1 MAQYNH
7 KILVDYLR
15 DVYSLELLYRK
26 VDNELGSMKAE
37 INHEKSIIFQFE
49 NAVMPVM
56 KDPELSKIDDSSWF
70 TFIVIGLIAISL
82 FFIPVVGPI
91 LGIIGVLFEALLFC
105 LEKNS
110 HNLTN
115 ENRIK
120 KSQAEFEQALSKY
133 ETLQWGYNK
142 YHDTINSLI
151 AKYNTELQHL
161 NEIKSNITTAY
172 GVNIIPNKYRD
183 IYVAYYLYDY
193 FSSSRETDLDKV
205 LQTMLLDQIVER
217 LDRIIDQQEEI
228 ILNQR
233 MELALQEKQSAQLQE
248 NHRAQLQA
256 IARVEQN
263 QQLQSDY
270 LAMIDTN
277 TRITNFFVTAD
288 YINKYL

>member
-7 KILVDYLR
+7 EILVNYLR
-15 DVYSLELLYRK
+15 DVYSLELLYHK
-26 VDNELGSMKAE
+26 IDHELDVSGPK
-37 INHEKSIIFQFE
+37 IDHELNLISQYK
-49 NAVMPVM
+49 NATMPVM
-56 KDPELSKIDDSSWF
+56 KDPEPCTPSASSLAAYAVVG
-70 TFIVIGLIAISL
+70 FIAAMLFAIPVIG
-82 FFIPVVGPI
+82 FI
-91 LGIIGVLFEALLFC
+91 LGIAGILFDVFIIWMDKSC
-105 LEKNS
+105 S
-110 HNLTN
+110 DDIT
-115 ENRIK
+115 ENRRK
-120 KSQAEFEQALSKY
+120 KCQTEFEEALSKY
-133 ETLQWGYNK
+133 ETLQWAYNK
-142 YHDTINSLI
+142 YNDTVDDLI
-151 AKYNTELQHL
+151 DEHNAGVAHL
-161 NEIKSNITTAY
+161 DEIEEKLKAAY
-172 GVNIIPNKYRD
+172 SVNIIPNKYRD

-233 MELALQEKQSAQLQE
+233 MELALQEKQAAQLQQ

-263 QQLQSDY
+263 QQLQNDY